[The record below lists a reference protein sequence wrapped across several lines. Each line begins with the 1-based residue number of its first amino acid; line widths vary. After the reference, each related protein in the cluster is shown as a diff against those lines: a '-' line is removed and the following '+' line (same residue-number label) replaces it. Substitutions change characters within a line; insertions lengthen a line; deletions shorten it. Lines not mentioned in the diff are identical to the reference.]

1 MQGEDTPKFGL
12 PNRDMWVSQ
21 YILDAPAEQ
30 RVVTERGL
38 TRLSYPRFDRCRRPL
53 KRAIQYSRAPMI
65 DPRGRGVL
73 DIHFRLPEPPAGT
86 LPPDADGRPASKL
99 LSRGMTTRQF
109 ADFQREAF
117 FAAALA
123 FFFTPLP
130 SASSASRTR
139 LNSCND
145 ALSVRGNRKFS
156 VSSVLT
162 IAEPITT
169 RANHL

>member
-1 MQGEDTPKFGL
+1 MGYPTATS
-12 PNRDMWVSQ
+12 WVSQ
-21 YILDAPAEQ
+21 YTLDAPAEQ

-38 TRLSYPRFDRCRRPL
+38 TRLSYPRFYRCHRPRQ
-53 KRAIQYSRAPMI
+53 RAIQYSRAPMI
-65 DPRGRGVL
+65 DPRGRDVL
-73 DIHFRLPEPPAGT
+73 DTRFRLPEPPAGT

-156 VSSVLT
+156 VSNVLT